1 MSKALPEV
9 TDCPRCNGPM
19 VGKCGPTC
27 GCSDAK
33 SKRRLPMIG
42 KADESFDEMPAEL
55 RTLIS
60 QLPFEIQ
67 SSELGGAGSTDTRP
81 TMLEANYEMP
91 ARHAGSCVTCDH
103 SRHESVVI
111 GGMAVRSLACSA
123 LATQPPVAASARC
136 DLWTGRDQILIGKA
150 SNGGGPTVPFGVQR
164 LPDYQEVYGI
174 TPDEDEARLR
184 ATEEENRRLSNR
196 ERNTGRYGFHG
207 QPPEPHL
214 RNEAMQHTP
223 HMARPLGRM
232 DNKPQVM
239 PPLIFKRQPA
249 DERERLVKRPAG
261 LPVGTPSKKP

>member
-1 MSKALPEV
+1 
-9 TDCPRCNGPM
+9 
-19 VGKCGPTC
+19 
-27 GCSDAK
+27 
-33 SKRRLPMIG
+33 MIG

-55 RTLIS
+55 RALIS
-60 QLPFEIQ
+60 QLPFEMQ
-67 SSELGGAGSTDTRP
+67 SSELGGAGSTDIRP

-103 SRHESVVI
+103 SRRESAQL
-111 GGMAVRSLACSA
+111 GGTEVRLLACSA
-123 LATQPPVAASARC
+123 LATQPPVAANARC

-174 TPDEDEARLR
+174 TPDEDEARLQ
-184 ATEEENRRLSNR
+184 AVEEENRRLSNR

-232 DNKPQVM
+232 DNKPQVT

-261 LPVGTPSKKP
+261 LPPGTPSKTK